1 MSKIENK
8 PTHRQRRDE
17 SRNMSSKR
25 RVPSQRTGGWHAF
38 ALLTLLSW
46 SGSVLCFATQHPTLR
61 PLSHLQQPQR
71 KGRIQNPVFAA
82 VPTSNDGNNES
93 TTPSIPPGGAH
104 IIPRKLVFDDL
115 DKRLLKISLPV
126 IANFAISPLIGAV
139 DFFWVNRM
147 GNPLAVA
154 GQAAANQVFNSI
166 FWIASFLP
174 SITAILISKE
184 NARGNKE
191 GVRDAVCQAIFVG
204 IIFAV
209 FSTTLMVA
217 FPEKV
222 LSSVLDTSA
231 PALAYAKPYLM
242 IRALA
247 SLPAL
252 ISLVGFSAFRGIL
265 DTVTPVK
272 ISSFANLF
280 NAVLDP
286 IFIFTLAMG
295 VPGAALAT
303 LASEV
308 VSAVSYLTLMRKQK
322 MVEIR
327 RLLKIPSWKQ
337 LSPLLKG
344 GAALQ
349 LRNISLNLTFLA
361 VTRATQAIDS
371 RGIAANAHALSIQ
384 TFQIGGIVLL
394 ALSSVAQTIVPND
407 LEVGGKRNAKITSNR
422 MMRWGILLGAA
433 LGGLQMALLPYLMK
447 TTPLEE
453 VRAAARVPAT
463 LSCLYQVINGMV
475 FIGEGIM
482 IGTGSFMQLSIG
494 TVVATAG
501 VLWALRVF
509 PPTMGLTGVWI
520 GFGVFNTLRLLS
532 VLIHQLVNGPLA
544 PRNMREAGTE

>member
-1 MSKIENK
+1 
-8 PTHRQRRDE
+8 
-17 SRNMSSKR
+17 MSSTR
-25 RVPSQRTGGWHAF
+25 RMPGQRIGGWQAF

-46 SGSVLCFATQHPTLR
+46 SGSVLCFATQHSTVR
-61 PLSHLQQPQR
+61 PLSHLQQPLIT
-71 KGRIQNPVFAA
+71 KGRIQNPIFAA
-82 VPTSNDGNNES
+82 VPTSDDGNNES
-93 TTPSIPPGGAH
+93 ITPSIPPGGAH
-104 IIPRKLVFDDL
+104 IIPRRLVFDDL

-204 IIFAV
+204 ILFAV
-209 FSTTLMVA
+209 FSTTLMMA

-303 LASEV
+303 LASEI
-308 VSAVSYLTLMRKQK
+308 VSAVSYLTLMRRQK

-327 RLLKIPSWKQ
+327 RLLRIPSWKQ

-433 LGGLQMALLPYLMK
+433 LGGLQMALLPFLMK

-453 VRAAARVPAT
+453 VRLAARVPAT

-482 IGTGSFMQLSIG
+482 IGTGSFLQLSIG

-544 PRNMREAGTE
+544 PRNIKEAGAK

>member
-1 MSKIENK
+1 
-8 PTHRQRRDE
+8 
-17 SRNMSSKR
+17 
-25 RVPSQRTGGWHAF
+25 
-38 ALLTLLSW
+38 
-46 SGSVLCFATQHPTLR
+46 
-61 PLSHLQQPQR
+61 
-71 KGRIQNPVFAA
+71 

>member
-1 MSKIENK
+1 M
-8 PTHRQRRDE
+8 
-17 SRNMSSKR
+17 
-25 RVPSQRTGGWHAF
+25 
-38 ALLTLLSW
+38 
-46 SGSVLCFATQHPTLR
+46 LCFATQHSTLR
-61 PLSHLQQPQR
+61 PLSHLQPQT
-71 KGRIQNPVFAA
+71 KGRRQNPLFVA
-82 VPTSNDGNNES
+82 VPDSSSSDSE
-93 TTPSIPPGGAH
+93 PSSVPSVPKGGAQSLSRTL
-104 IIPRKLVFDDL
+104 IFDDL
-115 DKRLLKISLPV
+115 DKRLLKISLPL

-154 GQAAANQVFNSI
+154 GQAAANQVFNSV

-204 IIFAV
+204 ILFAV
-209 FSTTLMVA
+209 FSTTLLMV
-217 FPEKV
+217 FPERM
-222 LSSVLDTSA
+222 LSSVLEPGA

-272 ISSFANLF
+272 ISSFANVF

-303 LASEV
+303 LASEL
-308 VSAVSYLTLMRKQK
+308 VSAISYLVMLRKRK

-394 ALSSVAQTIVPND
+394 ALSSVAQTVVPND
-407 LEVGGKRNAKITSNR
+407 LEVGGKKTARVTSNR
-422 MMRWGILLGAA
+422 LMRWGVLLGAA
-433 LGGLQMALLPYLMK
+433 LGGLQLALLPYMMR
-447 TTPLEE
+447 TTPLQE
-453 VRAAARVPAT
+453 VRDAARVPAM
-463 LSCLYQVINGMV
+463 LSSLYQIINGMV

-494 TVVATAG
+494 TVVATIG

-544 PRNMREAGTE
+544 PRKIREAEA